1 MPAGIDLPRE
11 YELSQTASSNE
22 KSTDRQLSASGF
34 QCSSKPPHEEAIQLE
49 RATFG
54 CGSSRS
60 TANDF
65 AAAVE
70 IAIILFVV
78 VA

>member
-34 QCSSKPPHEEAIQLE
+34 QCSSKPPQEEAIQL
-49 RATFG
+49 
-54 CGSSRS
+54 
-60 TANDF
+60 D
-65 AAAVE
+65 
-70 IAIILFVV
+70 
-78 VA
+78 